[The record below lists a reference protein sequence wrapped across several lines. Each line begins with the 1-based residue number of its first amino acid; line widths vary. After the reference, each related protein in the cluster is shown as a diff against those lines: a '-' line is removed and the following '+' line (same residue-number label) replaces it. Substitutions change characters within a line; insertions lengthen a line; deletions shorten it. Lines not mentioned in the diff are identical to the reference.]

1 MAVTIADINKLRK
14 MTGAGIMDCK
24 KALVETNNDIDA
36 AIEIIRKKGLAIAAK
51 PPARDASEGRAIA
64 GTCGTFAAVVSLK
77 CETDFVAATDGF
89 KGLTNQI
96 LEAALA
102 AKAKNIDELKALPL
116 GDRTVAE
123 RIVEETGK
131 TGEKMEIGA
140 YEAIEAAKV
149 VAYNH
154 FNGKLATIVGFN
166 KADASD
172 EACREI
178 AMQVASM
185 NPVAVT
191 VDEVPESVK
200 QQELN
205 AAIDKTKLEL
215 VKKAVDNALTKAGLN
230 PNLVDSEDHIAS
242 NINKGWLT
250 EEEAAK
256 AREIKE
262 KTAAEKAANLPE
274 PMIQN
279 IAKGRLNKFF
289 KDNVLMEQELG
300 DTKETVSAYLHK
312 IDKEL
317 TATAFK
323 RINLNA
329 DN

>member
-1 MAVTIADINKLRK
+1 
-14 MTGAGIMDCK
+14 
-24 KALVETNNDIDA
+24 
-36 AIEIIRKKGLAIAAK
+36 
-51 PPARDASEGRAIA
+51 
-64 GTCGTFAAVVSLK
+64 
-77 CETDFVAATDGF
+77 
-89 KGLTNQI
+89 
-96 LEAALA
+96 
-102 AKAKNIDELKALPL
+102 
-116 GDRTVAE
+116 
-123 RIVEETGK
+123 
-131 TGEKMEIGA
+131 MEIGA

>member
-51 PPARDASEGRAIA
+51 REDRDASEGRAIA
-64 GTCGTFAAVVSLK
+64 GTNGTFAAVVSLK
-77 CETDFVAATDGF
+77 CETDFVANTDGF
-89 KGLTNQI
+89 KALANQI

-102 AKAKNIDELKALPL
+102 NKAQNIDELKAIKL
-116 GDRTVAE
+116 GDRTIAE
-123 RIVEETGK
+123 LIVEETGK

-166 KADASD
+166 KDDASD
-172 EACREI
+172 EATREI
-178 AMQVASM
+178 ALQVASM
-185 NPVAVT
+185 NPVAVN
-191 VDEVPESVK
+191 VDEVPETVK
-200 QQELN
+200 QQELV

-300 DTKETVSAYLHK
+300 DTKETVSAFLQK
-312 IDKEL
+312 IDKDL
-317 TATAFK
+317 VVTSFK
-323 RINLNA
+323 RVNLNA

>member
-51 PPARDASEGRAIA
+51 REDRDASEGRAIA
-64 GTCGTFAAVVSLK
+64 GTNGTFAAVVSLK
-77 CETDFVAATDGF
+77 CETDFVANTDGF
-89 KGLTNQI
+89 KALANQI

-102 AKAKNIDELKALPL
+102 NKAQNIDELKAIKL
-116 GDRTVAE
+116 GDRTIAE
-123 RIVEETGK
+123 LIVEETGK

-166 KADASD
+166 KDDASD
-172 EACREI
+172 EATREI
-178 AMQVASM
+178 ALQVASM
-185 NPVAVT
+185 NPVAVN
-191 VDEVPESVK
+191 VDEVPETVK
-200 QQELN
+200 QQEMA

-262 KTAAEKAANLPE
+262 KTAAEKAANMPE
-274 PMIQN
+274 AMSQN
-279 IAKGRLNKFF
+279 SAKGRLNKFF
-289 KDNVLMEQELG
+289 KDNVRMEQELG
-300 DTKETVSAYLHK
+300 DTKETVSAFLQK
-312 IDKEL
+312 SDKDL
-317 TATAFK
+317 VVTSFK
-323 RINLNA
+323 RVNLNA

>member
-51 PPARDASEGRAIA
+51 REDRDASEGRAIA
-64 GTCGTFAAVVSLK
+64 GTNGTFAAVVSLK
-77 CETDFVAATDGF
+77 CETDFVANTDGF
-89 KGLTNQI
+89 KALANQI

-102 AKAKNIDELKALPL
+102 NKAQNIDELKAIKL
-116 GDRTVAE
+116 GDRTIAE
-123 RIVEETGK
+123 LIVEETGK

-166 KADASD
+166 KDDASD
-172 EACREI
+172 EATREI
-178 AMQVASM
+178 ALQVASM
-185 NPVAVT
+185 NPVAVN
-191 VDEVPESVK
+191 VDEVPETVK
-200 QQELN
+200 QQELV

-215 VKKAVDNALTKAGLN
+215 VKKAVDNDLTKAGLN

-250 EEEAAK
+250 EEEATK

-262 KTAAEKAANLPE
+262 KTAAEKAANMPE
-274 PMIQN
+274 AMIQN

-300 DTKETVSAYLHK
+300 DTKETVSAFLQK
-312 IDKEL
+312 IDKDL
-317 TATAFK
+317 VVTSFK
-323 RINLNA
+323 RVNLNA

>member
-51 PPARDASEGRAIA
+51 REDRDASEGRAIA

-140 YEAIEAAKV
+140 YEAIEAPKV
-149 VAYNH
+149 IAYNH
-154 FNGKLATIVGFN
+154 FNGKLAAIVGFN
-166 KADASD
+166 KNEIADEVA
-172 EACREI
+172 REI

-185 NPVAVT
+185 NPIAVN
-191 VDEVPESVK
+191 VEDVPESVK
-200 QQELN
+200 AQEL
-205 AAIDKTKLEL
+205 ATAVEKTKLEL
-215 VKKAVDNALTKAGLN
+215 VKKAVDNALTKAGIN

-250 EEEAAK
+250 EEEATK

-262 KTAAEKAANLPE
+262 TVGAEKAANLNDG
-274 PMIQN
+274 MIQN

-300 DTKETVSAYLHK
+300 DTKESVAAFLK
-312 IDKEL
+312 KADKDL
-317 TATAFK
+317 KATCFK
-323 RINLNA
+323 RVNLNA

>member
-51 PPARDASEGRAIA
+51 REDRDASEGRAIA
-64 GTCGTFAAVVSLK
+64 GTCGAFAAVVSLK

>member
-51 PPARDASEGRAIA
+51 REDRDASEGRAIA
-64 GTCGTFAAVVSLK
+64 GTNGEFAAVVSLK

-89 KGLTNQI
+89 KTLTNQI

-102 AKAKNIDELKALPL
+102 AKVKTIDEVKELKL
-116 GDRTVAE
+116 GERTVAE
-123 RIVEETGK
+123 RVVEETGK

-149 VAYNH
+149 IAYNH
-154 FNGKLATIVGFN
+154 FNGKLAAIVGFN
-166 KADASD
+166 KNDISD
-172 EACREI
+172 EVAREI

-185 NPVAVT
+185 NPIAVN
-191 VDEVPESVK
+191 VDDVPESVK
-200 QQELN
+200 AQEL
-205 AAIDKTKLEL
+205 ATAVEKTKLEL
-215 VKKAVDNALTKAGLN
+215 VKKAVDNALTKAGIN

-250 EEEAAK
+250 EDEAAK

-262 KTAAEKAANLPE
+262 TVGAEKAANLNE
-274 PMIQN
+274 GMIQN
-279 IAKGRLNKFF
+279 IAKGRLQKFF

-300 DTKETVSAYLHK
+300 DTKESVAAFLQK
-312 IDKEL
+312 ADKEL
-317 TATAFK
+317 KATCFK
-323 RINLNA
+323 RVNLNA